1 MDAPVG
7 GIDVARDRLDIHV
20 HPAGANFAVDRTT
33 EGVEQLC
40 ERLRPLKPKLVVLEA
55 TGGLEA
61 MVARSLTTW
70 GLPAVIVNPAQV
82 RAFAHALGQRAKTD
96 RIDAT
101 VIARFAAATNPPVR
115 AWADAETQAL
125 ADLVTRRRQ
134 SVGLIASERQR
145 ASQAPSCIRDSVR
158 RVIEAL
164 EQEQGV
170 VDRAIDAA
178 VDGSLAWRRKV
189 TLLTSVPG
197 VGPTIART
205 LIADLPE
212 LGSLNGKQVAALVGL
227 APWTRQSGQW
237 RGRSFIAGGRAPVR
251 TALFME
257 ALVAS
262 RHNAT
267 LKTFR
272 DRLIAAGKPKLV
284 ALIATARKLITI
296 LNAILRDGTPW
307 QTA

>member
-1 MDAPVG
+1 M
-7 GIDVARDRLDIHV
+7 
-20 HPAGANFAVDRTT
+20 
-33 EGVEQLC
+33 
-40 ERLRPLKPKLVVLEA
+40 
-55 TGGLEA
+55 
-61 MVARSLTTW
+61 
-70 GLPAVIVNPAQV
+70 IVNPAQV

-115 AWADAETQAL
+115 ARADAKTQAL

-134 SVGLIASERQR
+134 IVGLIASERQR
-145 ASQAPSCIRDSVR
+145 ASQAPSCIRDSVQ

-164 EQEQGV
+164 EQDQSVIDRSIDAE
-170 VDRAIDAA
+170 VDR
-178 VDGSLAWRRKV
+178 SLEWRRKE

-205 LIADLPE
+205 LIAELPE

-251 TALFME
+251 TALFM
-257 ALVAS
+257 VAS
-262 RHNAT
+262 RQNAA

-272 DRLIAAGKPKLV
+272 NRLIAAGKSKLV

-307 QTA
+307 QPA

>member
-1 MDAPVG
+1 MDAPVV

-20 HPAGANFAVDRTT
+20 HPSGANFAVDRTT

-61 MVARSLTTW
+61 MVARALTNW
-70 GLPAVIVNPAQV
+70 RLPAVIVNPAQV

-101 VIARFAAATNPPVR
+101 AIARFAAATNPPVR
-115 AWADAETQAL
+115 ARADAKTQAL

-134 SVGLIASERQR
+134 IVGLIASERQR

-164 EQEQGV
+164 EQEQSV
-170 VDRAIDAA
+170 IDRSIDAEVDR
-178 VDGSLAWRRKV
+178 SLEWRRKV

-205 LIADLPE
+205 LIAELPE

-251 TALFME
+251 TALFMG
-257 ALVAS
+257 AMVAS
-262 RHNAT
+262 RHNAA

-296 LNAILRDGTPW
+296 LNAILRDGTLW
-307 QTA
+307 QPA

>member
-1 MDAPVG
+1 MDAPVV
-7 GIDVARDRLDIHV
+7 GIDVARDRLDIHL
-20 HPAGANFAVDRTT
+20 HPSGSNFTVDRTT
-33 EGVEQLC
+33 DGVAQLC
-40 ERLRPLKPKLVVLEA
+40 ERLLPLQPKLVVLEA

-61 MVARSLTTW
+61 MVARGLTTS

-82 RAFAHALGQRAKTD
+82 RAFAQALGQRAKTD

-101 VIARFAAATNPPVR
+101 VIAWFAAATNPPVR
-115 AWADAETQAL
+115 VRPDAETQFL

-134 SVGLIASERQR
+134 IVGLIASERQR
-145 ASQAPSCIRDSVR
+145 ASQAPSCIRDSIR

-178 VDGSLAWRRKV
+178 VNRSLAWRRKE
-189 TLLTSVPG
+189 TLLVSVPG

-205 LIADLPE
+205 LIAELPE
-212 LGSLNGKQVAALVGL
+212 LGTLDRKQIASLAGL

-251 TALFME
+251 TTLFMG
-257 ALVAS
+257 AMVAS
-262 RHNAT
+262 RHNAV
-267 LKTFR
+267 LKIFR
-272 DRLIAAGKPKLV
+272 DRLIKAGKPKLV

-296 LNAILRDGTPW
+296 LNAVLRHGTPW
-307 QTA
+307 QPA

>member
-1 MDAPVG
+1 M
-7 GIDVARDRLDIHV
+7 
-20 HPAGANFAVDRTT
+20 
-33 EGVEQLC
+33 
-40 ERLRPLKPKLVVLEA
+40 
-55 TGGLEA
+55 
-61 MVARSLTTW
+61 
-70 GLPAVIVNPAQV
+70 IVNPAQV

-101 VIARFAAATNPPVR
+101 VIAQFAAATNPPVR
-115 AWADAETQAL
+115 ARADAESQAL

-134 SVGLIASERQR
+134 IVGLIASERQR
-145 ASQAPSCIRDSVR
+145 ASQTPSCIRNSIR

-164 EQEQGV
+164 EKEQSV
-170 VDRAIDAA
+170 IDRSIDAE
-178 VDGSLAWRRKV
+178 VDQSLEWRRKE
-189 TLLTSVPG
+189 TLLTSVFG

-205 LIADLPE
+205 LIAELPE

-227 APWTRQSGQW
+227 APWTQQSGQW
-237 RGRSFIAGGRAPVR
+237 RGRSFIAGGRALVR
-251 TALFME
+251 TALFMG
-257 ALVAS
+257 AMVAS
-262 RHNAT
+262 RRNAA

-307 QTA
+307 HPA